1 MVHRKGGTD
10 CEPGEVADE
19 DGGVVAGDE
28 WDWFATVVSSL
39 VFLAAEPCVDPTPAA
54 VVGGGDDTP
63 KNEAGLVFVTGATDG
78 AMGPVTLAF
87 TRLASKE

>member
-1 MVHRKGGTD
+1 L
-10 CEPGEVADE
+10 
-19 DGGVVAGDE
+19 
-28 WDWFATVVSSL
+28 AT
-39 VFLAAEPCVDPTPAA
+39 EPCVDPTPAA

-78 AMGPVTLAF
+78 ARGPVTLAF